1 MVKEAVAQNKA
12 ALAHYIWTEQPPT
25 SALNGEVKKTTNY
38 QCMYGPDG
46 SVQKTATGG
55 TPPPAPKRG
64 LRGRIVENKTEDL
77 TDYMQRAATLVKQ
90 YVPPNPEQMQAA
102 FEQGNA
108 TIGADGPE
116 VLQLQFTNYVKP
128 GDSMVFYFNKQAK
141 ALTQVTVNSYM
152 DDVKDAVSLQVNF
165 PENSGRPQ
173 LRRPDDS
180 ERTSQEDHGSDH
192 KHELS
197 EDGAIATA
205 RLRREHNGFIPIAE
219 RFGEGVVFQLKMP
232 VSGYAATFKDGRECQ
247 TRSAI

>member
-1 MVKEAVAQNKA
+1 MKKTLFGSLAAVALIFQTQAWAQSPVQQKLAMVKEAVAQNKA
-12 ALAHYIWTEQPPT
+12 ALAHYIWTET
-25 SALNGEVKKTTNY
+25 TNISLNGEVKKTTNY

-102 FEQGNA
+102 FAQGNA

-165 PENSGRPQ
+165 QRIPGGPNYVAQTTLNAPAKKITVQ
-173 LRRPDDS
+173 T
-180 ERTSQEDHGSDH
+180 TSTNYQ
-192 KHELS
+192 
-197 EDGAIATA
+197 
-205 RLRREHNGFIPIAE
+205 
-219 RFGEGVVFQLKMP
+219 KM
-232 VSGYAATFKDGRECQ
+232 GQ
-247 TRSAI
+247 

>member
-1 MVKEAVAQNKA
+1 MKKILFGSLVAVAFILQTQAWAQSPVQQKLPMVKESVAQNKA
-12 ALAHYIWTEQPPT
+12 ALMHYIWTET
-25 SALNGEVKKTTNY
+25 TNISLNGEVKKTTNY

-64 LRGRIVENKTEDL
+64 IRGRVVENKTADL

-102 FEQGNA
+102 FAQGNA

-128 GDSMVFYFNKQAK
+128 GDSMVFFFNKQAK
-141 ALTQVTVNSYM
+141 ALTQITVNSYM

-165 PENSGRPQ
+165 QRIPGGPNYVAQTTLNAPAKKITVQ
-173 LRRPDDS
+173 T
-180 ERTSQEDHGSDH
+180 TSTNYQ
-192 KHELS
+192 
-197 EDGAIATA
+197 
-205 RLRREHNGFIPIAE
+205 
-219 RFGEGVVFQLKMP
+219 KM
-232 VSGYAATFKDGRECQ
+232 GQ
-247 TRSAI
+247 